1 MRLHYHS
8 YSIDVVHARGEI
20 IDYDRV
26 ISEELHFSHTA
37 VIEIKVSNDHTVLSR
52 TLILDSSGGTGIFDR
67 NILIDDDCL
76 LICVSD
82 QVYRFKLPA
91 MELDWKKRCDDAT
104 CFTITKFKNEYLIHG
119 ELQIARL
126 SKEGDI
132 KWFFSG
138 RDIFVLPHGE
148 SDLLVEDDMI
158 TIKDW
163 QGYKYYLDENGA
175 LIKDEREQ

>member
-1 MRLHYHS
+1 MQLYYHT
-8 YSIDVVHARGEI
+8 YSIDIVSAGGEI
-20 IDYDRV
+20 VDYDRV
-26 ISEELHFSHTA
+26 ISEELLSSHTTA
-37 VIEIKVSNDHTVLSR
+37 IEIKVSHEDTILSR
-52 TLILDSSGGTGIFDR
+52 TLILGACGSTGIFDR

-82 QVYRFKLPA
+82 QVYRFKLPE
-91 MELDWKKRCDDAT
+91 MELDWKTRCDDAT
-104 CFTITKFKNEYLIHG
+104 CFTITKFKDDYLIHG

-163 QGYKYYLDENGA
+163 EGYKYYLNENGV
-175 LIKDEREQ
+175 LIKEARE